1 MPDRYIALK
10 LAPIIKQLMSFQTTP
25 SIGTTVPFDSYGTCI
40 SVKCNTEGILGDGYC
55 VECWDGGKG
64 RRSRNWDTPRKKES
78 RVLKIRENIINTSR
92 EGVNPLY
99 GEVVEEMLDKLE
111 DFISEHGPKNKES
124 LNQFICDI
132 GLDKYVEWK
141 QIENFISNLL

>member
-1 MPDRYIALK
+1 M
-10 LAPIIKQLMSFQTTP
+10 
-25 SIGTTVPFDSYGTCI
+25 
-40 SVKCNTEGILGDGYC
+40 VKKDLLEIVKNVTD
-55 VECWDGGKG
+55 
-64 RRSRNWDTPRKKES
+64 RKKES